1 MIRLITINAYQV
13 GLVLERG
20 KLVQI
25 LKEGKYWIWGTKE
38 VKIFDIRGRLVA
50 EKNNINATDVNFSQL
65 NTAQQVL
72 LVQITTEAGELI
84 TKKVIY

>member
-1 MIRLITINAYQV
+1 MM
-13 GLVLERG
+13 
-20 KLVQI
+20 
-25 LKEGKYWIWGTKE
+25 KE

-50 EKNNINATDVNFSQL
+50 EKTSINATDVQFSNL

-72 LVQITTEAGELI
+72 LVQITTEEGVVV